1 MKHLIIILTA
11 MGLFTS
17 FFACGQKAEVTMNQ
31 LVKDETTTGTRVI
44 VAEMTETEIKRAIKD
59 FMVINENNHPTAP
72 SFKLSGDRWF
82 ILQFPDSTPYDL
94 FCYWVNYIVYSNKEK
109 RYNNN
114 VLGWFEVSADAS
126 GAWTQFA
133 GQKLMLFVPESDDE
147 FDNVYFTTEDNRC
160 FKQEFAWKAKLKP
173 QSQVLKD
180 YISLLDK
187 VVAQQALKK

>member
-1 MKHLIIILTA
+1 

-17 FFACGQKAEVTMNQ
+17 LFACGQKAEVTMNQ

-44 VAEMTETEIKRAIKD
+44 FAEMTVTEINRAIKD

-160 FKQEFAWKAKLKP
+160 FKQEFAWNAKLKP

-180 YISLLDK
+180 YISLFDK